1 MPSIV
6 NSLRSLADPIRL
18 RLLLL
23 LEAQEL
29 SVAEI
34 QDVLGMGQSRTSS
47 HLGQL
52 KRAGLVQDRRSGKN
66 IYYSL
71 SSITGTA
78 LNGALREI
86 LEAGRQEIPE
96 ADDDQLALQVAL
108 NRRKDKARE
117 YFNELAGRFGEEYV
131 PGRSWKAL
139 SRMLLQLLPPMR
151 IVDLGAGE
159 GTLTQLLARNAVSVI
174 AVDNSPKMVEFGT
187 KMAREHEIRNLEYRL
202 GDLEAPPVEAGSAD
216 LVIFSQ
222 ALHHAIKPQRALEAA
237 YALLAPHGRV
247 TILDLLSHNFEE
259 ARELYADTWLGFSET
274 DVMRMLTHAG
284 FENIATTSVHRET
297 QPPHFEVLL
306 AIGHK
311 KASETSE

>member
-222 ALHHAIKPQRALEAA
+222 ALHHAIKPQAALEAA
-237 YALLAPHGRV
+237 YELLVPQGRV
-247 TILDLLSHNFEE
+247 AILDLLSHNFEE

-284 FENIATTSVHRET
+284 FQNITTTSVHREQ

-311 KASETSE
+311 LVMAQ